1 MKYALIAEHLGQYPI
16 KLMCRVMEVSRS
28 GFYKW
33 RKRPPSA
40 TQLRREALKSK
51 VVELFSEFKARY
63 GAPRLAGELK
73 DAGLPYSKNFVANIM
88 RLRGM
93 RARNGKGFHYCP
105 ASPTMINMEYNLLRR
120 RFHAEGPNQK
130 WVTDIAYIWVNGR
143 WLYLATVMDLYS
155 RAIVGW
161 KLDTSMTEKLA
172 MDALR
177 MAFANRNVQP
187 GLIIHSDRGVQFRSV
202 KYLDLVRS
210 QDCRPSM
217 SRQGNC
223 WDNAVMESFCSRLKV
238 ELIYAEQYASIE
250 AVRSGIFEYI
260 EIFYN
265 RKRRHSAL
273 GNISPAEF
281 ERRCA

>member
-1 MKYALIAEHLGQYPI
+1 VKYVVIAEYLGQYPVT
-16 KLMCRVMEVSRS
+16 LMCRALNVSRS

-33 RKRPPSA
+33 HNRKPSA
-40 TQLRREALKSK
+40 RQLRREQIEGK
-51 VVELFSEFKARY
+51 VVELFAEYKARY
-63 GAPRLAGELK
+63 GAPRLAHELK
-73 DAGLPYSKNFVANIM
+73 DAGLPCSKNFVANIM
-88 RLRGM
+88 RYRGI
-93 RARNGKGFHYCP
+93 RARNGKGFHYRP
-105 ASPTMINMEYNLLRR
+105 ASPTMINVEENRLRR
-120 RFHAEGPNQK
+120 RFHAEAPNQK
-130 WVTDIAYIWVNGR
+130 WVTDITYIWVKGS
-143 WLYLATVMDLYS
+143 WAYLATVMDLYS

-161 KLDTSMTEKLA
+161 KLDTSMTEKLVL
-172 MDALR
+172 DTLT
-177 MAFANRNVQP
+177 MAFSRREVNP

-210 QDCRPSM
+210 SGCLPSM

-223 WDNAVMESFCSRLKV
+223 WDNAVMESFYSRLKV
-238 ELIYAEQYASIE
+238 ELIYAEQFGSME
-250 AVRSGIFEYI
+250 EVRSGIFEYI

>member
-1 MKYALIAEHLGQYPI
+1 VKYVVIAEYLGQYPVT
-16 KLMCRVMEVSRS
+16 LMCRALNVSRS

-33 RKRPPSA
+33 HNRRPSA
-40 TQLRREALKSK
+40 RQLRREQIEGK
-51 VVELFSEFKARY
+51 VVELFAEYKARY
-63 GAPRLAGELK
+63 GAPRLAHELK
-73 DAGLPYSKNFVANIM
+73 DAGLPCSKNFVANIM
-88 RLRGM
+88 RYRGI
-93 RARNGKGFHYCP
+93 RARNGKGFHYRP
-105 ASPTMINMEYNLLRR
+105 ASPTMINVEENRLRR
-120 RFHAEGPNQK
+120 RFHAEAPNQK
-130 WVTDIAYIWVNGR
+130 WVTDITYFWVKGS
-143 WLYLATVMDLYS
+143 WAYLATVMDLYS

-161 KLDTSMTEKLA
+161 KLDTSMTEKLVL
-172 MDALR
+172 DTLT
-177 MAFANRNVQP
+177 MAFSRREVNP

-210 QDCRPSM
+210 SGCLPSM

-223 WDNAVMESFCSRLKV
+223 WDNAVMESFYSRLKV
-238 ELIYAEQYASIE
+238 ELIYAEQFGSME
-250 AVRSGIFEYI
+250 EVRSGIFEYI

>member
-1 MKYALIAEHLGQYPI
+1 MVIAEYLGQYPVT
-16 KLMCRVMEVSRS
+16 LMCRALNVSRS

-33 RKRPPSA
+33 HNRKPSA
-40 TQLRREALKSK
+40 RQLRREQIEGK
-51 VVELFSEFKARY
+51 VVELFAEYKARY
-63 GAPRLAGELK
+63 GAPRLAHELK
-73 DAGLPYSKNFVANIM
+73 DAGLPCSKNFVANIM
-88 RLRGM
+88 RYRGI
-93 RARNGKGFHYCP
+93 RARNGKGFHYRP
-105 ASPTMINMEYNLLRR
+105 ASPTMINVEENRLRR
-120 RFHAEGPNQK
+120 RFHAEAPNQK
-130 WVTDIAYIWVNGR
+130 WVTDLTYIWVKGS
-143 WLYLATVMDLYS
+143 WAYLATVMDLYS

-161 KLDTSMTEKLA
+161 KLDTSMTEKLVL
-172 MDALR
+172 DTLT
-177 MAFANRNVQP
+177 MAFSRREVNP

-210 QDCRPSM
+210 SGCLPSM

-223 WDNAVMESFCSRLKV
+223 WDNAVMESFYSRLKV
-238 ELIYAEQYASIE
+238 ELIYAEQFGSME
-250 AVRSGIFEYI
+250 EVRSGIFEYI

>member
-1 MKYALIAEHLGQYPI
+1 MVIAEYLGQYPVT
-16 KLMCRVMEVSRS
+16 LMCRALNVSRS

-33 RKRPPSA
+33 RNRKPSA
-40 TQLRREALKSK
+40 RQLRREQIEGK
-51 VVELFSEFKARY
+51 VVELFAEYKARY
-63 GAPRLAGELK
+63 GAPRLAHELK
-73 DAGLPYSKNFVANIM
+73 DAGLPCSKNFVANIM
-88 RLRGM
+88 RYRGI
-93 RARNGKGFHYCP
+93 RARNGKGFHYRP
-105 ASPTMINMEYNLLRR
+105 ASPTMINVEENRLRR
-120 RFHAEGPNQK
+120 RFHAEAPNQK
-130 WVTDIAYIWVNGR
+130 WVTDITYIWVKGS
-143 WLYLATVMDLYS
+143 WAYLATVMDLYS

-161 KLDTSMTEKLA
+161 KLDTSMTEKLVL
-172 MDALR
+172 DTLT
-177 MAFANRNVQP
+177 MAFSRREVNP

-210 QDCRPSM
+210 SGCLPSM

-223 WDNAVMESFCSRLKV
+223 WDNAVMESFYSRLKV
-238 ELIYAEQYASIE
+238 ELIYAEQYGSME
-250 AVRSGIFEYI
+250 EVRSGIFEYI

>member
-1 MKYALIAEHLGQYPI
+1 MVIAEYLGQYPVT
-16 KLMCRVMEVSRS
+16 LMCRALNVSRS

-33 RKRPPSA
+33 HNRRPSA
-40 TQLRREALKSK
+40 RQLRREQIEGK
-51 VVELFSEFKARY
+51 VVELFAEYKARY
-63 GAPRLAGELK
+63 GAPRLAHELK
-73 DAGLPYSKNFVANIM
+73 DAGLPCSKNFVANIM
-88 RLRGM
+88 RYRGI
-93 RARNGKGFHYCP
+93 RARNGKGFHYRP
-105 ASPTMINMEYNLLRR
+105 ASPTMINVEENRLRR
-120 RFHAEGPNQK
+120 RFHAEAPNQK
-130 WVTDIAYIWVNGR
+130 WVTDITYIWVKGS
-143 WLYLATVMDLYS
+143 WAYLATVMDLYS

-161 KLDTSMTEKLA
+161 KLDTSMTEKLVL
-172 MDALR
+172 DTLT
-177 MAFANRNVQP
+177 MAFSRREVNP

-210 QDCRPSM
+210 SGCLPSM

-223 WDNAVMESFCSRLKV
+223 WDNAVMESFYSRLKV
-238 ELIYAEQYASIE
+238 ELIYAEQFGSME
-250 AVRSGIFEYI
+250 EVRSGIFEYI